1 MSEKAAVGVFDKIIP
16 FGTEFEIKKQEAE
29 DDNFFVEGFASTS
42 DLDDQGDIITFPA
55 LKKAAKGLLKDF
67 TTALFNHD
75 QDRPIGK
82 IVEAEAI
89 EGKGLRVKIQISG
102 AEAEIRRKV
111 EEGIINK
118 FSIRGRA
125 LKIERKFDESKDVML
140 FIIHE
145 IELVEVS
152 LVSLPANRQARVTGF
167 ERVDS
172 SAKSLAGAVIKSFN
186 DSQTRGGEE
195 NMDPNAK
202 TKGDEEAKPA
212 EGAASEE
219 TAAPAAPAEGAE
231 GAAPAAPAAEKP
243 EEKPAEGGEAAAPEG
258 EESPEKSLRQLAG
271 RIATA
276 SGAELEKLT
285 AEMGALIAGKAAPV
299 TTGAVAV
306 EATPAGVVATPLTE
320 KQVSAIVARQV
331 ASATVVRKG
340 EGGAPEAPAPVE
352 GAEGKTAKAFD
363 EYPPGNRLIVLCADL
378 FNRRY
383 DLKR

>member
-1 MSEKAAVGVFDKIIP
+1 MSKAAIGMFDKIIP

-29 DDNFFVEGFASTS
+29 DDAFFVEGFASTS

-167 ERVDS
+167 ERVPT
-172 SAKSLAGAVIKSFN
+172 SAKSLVGAVMKSFN
-186 DSQTRGGEE
+186 DSQTKGGEE
-195 NMDPNAK
+195 TMDPNAK
-202 TKGDEEAKPA
+202 TKEEEATPA
-212 EGAASEE
+212 EATTPEE
-219 TAAPAAPAEGAE
+219 GTKPAE
-231 GAAPAAPAAEKP
+231 GAAPAAPEAPAAPAP
-243 EEKPAEGGEAAAPEG
+243 EAKPAEGGEAPAPEG
-258 EESPEKSLRQLAG
+258 GEPEKSLRQLAG
-271 RIATA
+271 RMAAA
-276 SGAELEKLT
+276 SGAELEKIK
-285 AEMGALIAGKAAPV
+285 AEMSALISGKATPAPAA
-299 TTGAVAV
+299 AVVV
-306 EATPAGVVATPLTE
+306 EATPEGIKTIAMTE
-320 KQVSAIVARQV
+320 QQVSAMVARQV
-331 ASATVVRKG
+331 ASATSVRKG
-340 EGGAPEAPAPVE
+340 EGTAPEATAPAE
-352 GAEGKTAKAFD
+352 GTEGKTVKAFD
-363 EYPPGNRLIVLCADL
+363 SYPPGNKMVVLCANL
-378 FNRRY
+378 FDRAH